1 MTRHVPLAIYSM
13 IVTGFLMKLVH
24 RFNMSFRGKKD
35 CRKTGVPLLVANFSR
50 QWTCDGR
57 EHYDVRCL
65 VLGPDIENNRAF
77 AKLESVCL
85 SVHPI
90 AGYRF
95 SSLSTFHHE
104 LPHGCS
110 IGDTTQVDNILHI
123 GDIYRIKGTYYE
135 LLGEIK

>member
-1 MTRHVPLAIYSM
+1 M

-24 RFNMSFRGKKD
+24 GFHMSFSGKKV
-35 CRKTGVPLLVANFSR
+35 CLKTDVPLLVVNFSR
-50 QWTCDGR
+50 QWTCDGC
-57 EHYDVRCL
+57 EHYDMRCL
-65 VLGPDIENNRAF
+65 VLGPDFENDIAC

-135 LLGEIK
+135 LLGTLK

>member
-1 MTRHVPLAIYSM
+1 MKCHVPLAIYSM

-24 RFNMSFRGKKD
+24 RFHMSFSGKKD
-35 CRKTGVPLLVANFSR
+35 CRKTDVPLLVVNFSR

-57 EHYDVRCL
+57 EHYDMRCL
-65 VLGPDIENNRAF
+65 VLGPDFENNIAF

-110 IGDTTQVDNILHI
+110 IGDATQVGNILHMD
-123 GDIYRIKGTYYE
+123 DIYRIKGTYYE
-135 LLGEIK
+135 LLGALK